1 MLGSLKEKLGLN
13 KKRGEVLK
21 APLAGKT
28 IKMSDVP
35 DPTFGQ
41 ELLGKGVAIIP
52 SVGKVVAPIDGTV
65 EMIFDTKHAISMSSD
80 SGIQLIIHVGLDTVT
95 LKGEPFTTH
104 VEAGQKVKAGDLLLE
119 FDIKA
124 IQSAGLDTVTP
135 IVICNTSDY
144 KEIEAYVGKNVNLGD
159 EVLTV
164 IK

>member
-28 IKMSDVP
+28 IPMSEVS

-41 ELLGKGVAIIP
+41 EILGKGVAIIP

-104 VEAGQKVKAGDLLLE
+104 VEAGQKIKAGELLLE
-119 FDIKA
+119 FDIEA
-124 IQSAGLDTVTP
+124 IRTAGLDTVTP
-135 IVICNTSDY
+135 IVICNSGDY
-144 KEIEAYVGKNVNLGD
+144 KEIKAQVGKNVNLGD
-159 EVLTV
+159 EILTV
-164 IK
+164 IR